1 MRVISSGWSRRG
13 ENAFQKPNSGRLVI
27 RADALN
33 ATTPGP
39 PFVKIGRTVRYLKE
53 DLDTW
58 LEQFRQYPGG
68 SIYEELE
75 PEKPKV
81 SATTPMR

>member
-1 MRVISSGWSRRG
+1 
-13 ENAFQKPNSGRLVI
+13 
-27 RADALN
+27 
-33 ATTPGP
+33 
-39 PFVKIGRTVRYLKE
+39 VRYLKE